1 MPPGSGGSDGKHLER
16 PTMTSIQSERLDVR
30 LGASLVRRRLKG
42 REFGVRKVASVGRGE
57 AVIFP
62 TATGQHLRELRA
74 LFQDVLAESGE
85 TADEPAADADRSGE
99 SGQPS

>member
-1 MPPGSGGSDGKHLER
+1 MTGIQGER
-16 PTMTSIQSERLDVR
+16 FYVR
-30 LGASLVRRRLKG
+30 LGASQVRRRLK
-42 REFGVRKVASVGRGE
+42 ERGE
-57 AVIFP
+57 AVIFH

-85 TADEPAADADRSGE
+85 TADERVADAGGSRE